1 MLIVWLNIGN
11 YGSYMKQR
19 YVSSFM
25 NEQIGAKLH
34 ISVKF
39 VVVIDKIVDKN
50 VALNDRNLEIA
61 LRNYSV
67 AVVDLK
73 LNFHN
78 N

>member
-1 MLIVWLNIGN
+1 
-11 YGSYMKQR
+11 
-19 YVSSFM
+19 M

-67 AVVDLK
+67 AVVDLR

-78 N
+78 NWDNWLNLLLLLSPTY

>member
-1 MLIVWLNIGN
+1 
-11 YGSYMKQR
+11 
-19 YVSSFM
+19 M

-78 N
+78 NWDNWLNLLLPLSPTY

>member
-1 MLIVWLNIGN
+1 
-11 YGSYMKQR
+11 
-19 YVSSFM
+19 M

-67 AVVDLK
+67 AVVDLR

-78 N
+78 NWDNWLYLLLLLSPTY